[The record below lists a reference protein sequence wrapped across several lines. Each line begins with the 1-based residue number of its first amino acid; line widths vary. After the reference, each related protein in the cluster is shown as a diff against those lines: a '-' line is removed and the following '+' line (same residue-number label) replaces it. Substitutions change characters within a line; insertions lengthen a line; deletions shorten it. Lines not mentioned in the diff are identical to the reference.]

1 MTGPRVAR
9 PFVLIKTDVVGD
21 PFPIVADVVVVR
33 QDWASGATSL
43 MTRNK
48 LFTWLLMMVCHG
60 IRRSVNIILCLV
72 HFLLIYPEL
81 FTKFPE
87 MPWKACVKVF
97 MA

>member
-1 MTGPRVAR
+1 
-9 PFVLIKTDVVGD
+9 
-21 PFPIVADVVVVR
+21 
-33 QDWASGATSL
+33 
-43 MTRNK
+43 
-48 LFTWLLMMVCHG
+48 LLMMVCHG

-97 MA
+97 RAGA